1 MVASSGRL
9 AKYIRELLEDNR
21 KDFNIRKR
29 NFAALPIMKGE
40 IKEAIR
46 KMKLGKA
53 IGPNSISVELLGAFE
68 GYGNNKTTTI
78 LSEIYDTGHIPENI
92 SKSIIITH

>member
-1 MVASSGRL
+1 
-9 AKYIRELLEDNR
+9 
-21 KDFNIRKR
+21 
-29 NFAALPIMKGE
+29 
-40 IKEAIR
+40 
-46 KMKLGKA
+46 MKLGKA
-53 IGPNSISVELLGAFE
+53 IGPNSISVKLLGAFE